1 MKRIA
6 LLGAT
11 GSIGGSTLDV
21 IARHPERF
29 EAVALSAHRD
39 VAGLVERCR
48 ASGARY
54 AAIADP
60 ALEGELVGALRE
72 AGLATRALAGP
83 AALDELA
90 TLPEIDTVVAAVVG
104 AAGLGS
110 TLAARAAGK
119 RVLLANKESVV
130 MAGAAAGR
138 RAGRGRR
145 HPDPGRQRAQRGVPV
160 PAARLCQG
168 PAAHGVERIVLTAS
182 GGPFR
187 GRTAAELESVT
198 PDAGLRPSELE
209 HGPQDLGRLRHPD
222 EQGPRG
228 DRGAPAVRPAALER
242 IEVVVHPQSII
253 HSLVAYRDGSVLA
266 QLGKPDMRTAIAY
279 ALAWPGAD
287 RGRGVACSTWPRSA
301 QLTFEAPDLA
311 TFRCLA
317 LAYAALGAG
326 GTAPAILN
334 AANEVAVEAFLNGAI
349 GFSGIATV
357 VAATLD
363 AVAAGPIAVLDD
375 ALAADAVAPPLR
387 RRFHRAHDRII
398 HGRVFRLDRL
408 AAGHAGPA
416 GHLPRVRPLLG
427 RPPLWRAACCVSRSA
442 SAGRCGRGS
451 ARTAPST

>member
-21 IARHPERF
+21 IARHPDRF
-29 EAVALSAHRD
+29 AAVALSAHRD

-60 ALEGELVGALRE
+60 ALEGELARALRA
-72 AGLATRALAGP
+72 AGLSTRALAGP
-83 AALDELA
+83 RALEDLA
-90 TLPEIDTVVAAVVG
+90 TLPEVDTVVAAVVG

-110 TLAARAAGK
+110 TLAAAAAGK

-130 MAGAAAGR
+130 MAGPLLADALARGGGTLIPVDSEHNAVFQCLP
-138 RAGRGRR
+138 RAYAK
-145 HPDPGRQRAQRGVPV
+145 DPQH
-160 PAARLCQG
+160 
-168 PAAHGVERIVLTAS
+168 HGVERIVLTAS

-198 PDAGLRPSELE
+198 PDQACAHPKWSMGRKISVDSATLMNKGLEVIEAHHLF
-209 HGPQDLGRLRHPD
+209 GL
-222 EQGPRG
+222 PRS
-228 DRGAPAVRPAALER
+228 R

-253 HSLVAYRDGSVLA
+253 HSLVAYRDGSLLA
-266 QLGKPDMRTAIAY
+266 QLGNPDMRTAIAH
-279 ALAWPGAD
+279 ALAFPERVEA
-287 RGRGVACSTWPRSA
+287 GVSLLDLAAVA
-301 QLTFEAPDLA
+301 QLSFEAPDLA

-317 LAYAALGAG
+317 LAYAALEAG

-375 ALAADAVAPPLR
+375 ALAADATA
-387 RRFHRAHDRII
+387 RRF
-398 HGRVFRLDRL
+398 
-408 AAGHAGPA
+408 AAGSI
-416 GHLPRVRPLLG
+416 G
-427 RPPLWRAACCVSRSA
+427 RMT
-442 SAGRCGRGS
+442 G
-451 ARTAPST
+451 